1 MSDEFS
7 PLPAFRMAIGAT
19 AAIVGA
25 SSFAVIETTS
35 MGLPWIGRLIAAL
48 CVGASGAALGT
59 VSARPWRHE
68 LHVLRQQLHDEQTSS
83 DERRHRSELLARC
96 DQALSVAENEGEVL
110 SAVARTFDELLD
122 GRTNSLLLCSTAN
135 GEIAWTVGISPD
147 GVDVPVTF
155 AGDGRCVAIATGRA
169 AASMSSTDLDACPH
183 SDPTLLTSAVCIPIA
198 ITGQPFAVLHSAG
211 PLGELPSADE
221 LEIADRIA
229 LRARDRLAGFA
240 PDLTDDPP
248 EIIDPLTGLANHHT
262 ARRTIRDLIGGLIPF
277 SIAVCDVDALERYN
291 EHAGYGDGDRALRQL
306 GLDLRT
312 AVRPGDVVV
321 RWGDDEFLAVFPRCS
336 SLNALSAMERVR
348 ETLVLTLSES
358 GLAPLTC
365 SVGVSDSNQGSSI
378 EELLETADLALSVAK
393 HEGGN
398 RVRLAVFEADGCAEL
413 PSHDGLPVS
422 PPPPNGS

>member
-1 MSDEFS
+1 
-7 PLPAFRMAIGAT
+7 MAIGAT

-35 MGLPWIGRLIAAL
+35 MGLPWFARVIAAM
-48 CVGASGAALGT
+48 CVGAAGAALGT
-59 VSARPWRHE
+59 VAARPWRSEVTALSAVVRQLLHENHE
-68 LHVLRQQLHDEQTSS
+68 LRDHAEM
-83 DERRHRSELLARC
+83 LAHC

-110 SAVARTFDELLD
+110 SAVARTFDELL
-122 GRTNSLLLCSTAN
+122 GARINSLLLCSTAN

-169 AASMSSTDLDACPH
+169 AATMSPTDVDACPH
-183 SDPTLLTSAVCIPIA
+183 SDPTSMTSAVCIPIA

-211 PLGELPSADE
+211 PLGELPSAVE
-221 LEIADRIA
+221 LEMADRIA
-229 LRARDRLAGFA
+229 LRARDRLAGFTR
-240 PDLTDDPP
+240 DHTDDPP

-262 ARRTIRDLIGGLIPF
+262 ARRAIRDLIGGLIPF
-277 SIAVCDVDALERYN
+277 SIAVCDVDSLERYN

-306 GLDLRT
+306 GLALRS
-312 AVRPGDVVV
+312 AIRPGDVVV

-398 RVRLAVFEADGCAEL
+398 RVRLAVFEADVCAEL
-413 PSHDGLPVS
+413 PSPDGYPVS
-422 PPPPNGS
+422 PPPSNGS